1 MTATRSRYNDI
12 ENTENGNHKDY
23 RYRAKE
29 FFISIAFYA
38 WRIQLSL

>member
-29 FFISIAFYA
+29 FLLVLRFTPGESN
-38 WRIQLSL
+38 